1 MGYIEILKKKH
12 KRKLQVGLMSILQ
25 RIEESLIHRVCV
37 AESCGGGGGG
47 GRDLIYSFVGG
58 EWSFVCFVGD

>member
-1 MGYIEILKKKH
+1 VGYIDFSKKKH

-25 RIEESLIHRVCV
+25 RIEESLIDRVCV
-37 AESCGGGGGG
+37 VESCGGGGGR
-47 GRDLIYSFVGG
+47 RDLIYSFVGR

>member
-1 MGYIEILKKKH
+1 MGYIDFSKKKH

-25 RIEESLIHRVCV
+25 RIEESLIDRVCV
-37 AESCGGGGGG
+37 AESCGGGRE
-47 GRDLIYSFVGG
+47 GRELIHSFVGR